1 MSPQFIHLE
10 TYARKPDKQGR
21 TVAFVLAEAAR
32 EPWACYHV
40 EQPRPPAVLHGVH
53 PSEVRS
59 KHDQRVA
66 SIRIQTSTGL
76 RAVRQDQHTILTVV
90 ASFHREGRDYEG
102 WERDTLKWLQVRYGV
117 QLASVIR
124 HTDESHPHLHA
135 YVLPEDPDMRAR
147 RLHPGALAK
156 DTALQ
161 NGATNRA
168 GDAAYRAAMRDLQ
181 DTYWLEVCAALGIR
195 RFGFSR
201 RRMTRAE
208 WHKEKVV
215 RECGRAADAKLG
227 EDMQRIKAAE
237 AELAK
242 WQQDLEQWRLQMMGD
257 RDRIRKEAAQ
267 QTEALYR
274 TRMEDLVQRHDEE
287 RALRVELQRR
297 LEAFLPKAEA
307 DWLFPS

>member
-21 TVAFVLAEAAR
+21 SVVFVLAEASR

-40 EQPRPPAVLHGVH
+40 EQPRPPTILHGLH
-53 PSEVRS
+53 PAEVRS
-59 KHDQRVA
+59 RHDQRAA

-76 RAVRQDQHTILTVV
+76 RALRQDQHTLLTVV
-90 ASFHREGRDYEG
+90 ASFHRKGRDYEG
-102 WERDTLKWLQVRYGV
+102 WERDTLQWLQARYGA

-135 YVLPEDPDMRAR
+135 YVLPDDPAMRAR

-208 WHKEKVV
+208 WHKEKIV
-215 RECGRAADAKLG
+215 RECGRAADVKLG
-227 EDMQRIKAAE
+227 ENMQRIKAAE
-237 AELAK
+237 AELTK
-242 WQQDLEQWRLQMMGD
+242 WQQDLEQWRLQMLGD
-257 RDRIRKEAAQ
+257 RNRIRGEAEQKAG
-267 QTEALYR
+267 ALYR
-274 TRMEDLVQRHDEE
+274 ARMEELARRHDEE
-287 RALRVELQRR
+287 RALRMELQKR
-297 LEAFLPKAEA
+297 LEIFSPRTGS
-307 DWLFPS
+307 P

>member
-21 TVAFVLAEAAR
+21 SVAFVLAEAAR

-40 EQPRPPAVLHGVH
+40 EQPRPPTILHGLH
-53 PSEVRS
+53 PAEVGS
-59 KHDQRVA
+59 KHDQRAA

-76 RAVRQDQHTILTVV
+76 RALRQDQHTLLTVV
-90 ASFHREGRDYEG
+90 ASFHRKGRDYEG
-102 WERDTLKWLQVRYGV
+102 WERDVLKWLQARYDS

-135 YVLPEDPDMRAR
+135 YVLPDDPAMRAR

-181 DTYWLEVCAALGIR
+181 DAYWLEVCAALGIR

-208 WHKEKVV
+208 WHKEKIV
-215 RECGRAADAKLG
+215 RECSRAADAKLG

-237 AELAK
+237 AELAR
-242 WQQDLEQWRLQMMGD
+242 WQQDLEQWRLQMLGD

-267 QTEALYR
+267 QAEALYR
-274 TRMEDLVQRHDEE
+274 ARMKDLVQRHDEE
-287 RALRVELQRR
+287 RTLRMELQER
-297 LEAFLPKAEA
+297 LEMFSSRTGSN
-307 DWLFPS
+307 WPSPS

>member
-21 TVAFVLAEAAR
+21 SVAFVLAEAAR

-40 EQPRPPAVLHGVH
+40 EQPRPPTILYGLH
-53 PSEVRS
+53 PAEVRS
-59 KHDQRVA
+59 RHDQRAA
-66 SIRIQTSTGL
+66 SIRVQTSTGL
-76 RAVRQDQHTILTVV
+76 RALRQDQHTLLTLV
-90 ASFHREGRDYEG
+90 ASFHRKGRDYES
-102 WERDTLKWLQVRYGV
+102 WERDALKWLQARYGS

-135 YVLPEDPDMRAR
+135 YVLPDDPAMRAR

-168 GDAAYRAAMRDLQ
+168 GDATYRAAMRDLQ

-208 WHKEKVV
+208 WHKEKIV
-215 RECGRAADAKLG
+215 RKCSKAADVKLG

-237 AELAK
+237 VELAK
-242 WQQDLEQWRLQMMGD
+242 WQQDLEQWRLQMLGD
-257 RDRIRKEAAQ
+257 RDRIRKEATQ
-267 QTEALYR
+267 QAEALYR
-274 TRMEDLVQRHDEE
+274 ARMEELSRLHDEE
-287 RALRVELQRR
+287 RVLRADLQGR
-297 LEAFLPKAEA
+297 LDSLLPRIEGA
-307 DWLFPS
+307 WGHLP

>member
-21 TVAFVLAEAAR
+21 SVAFVLAEAAR

-40 EQPRPPAVLHGVH
+40 EQPRPPTILHGLH
-53 PSEVRS
+53 PAEVRS
-59 KHDQRVA
+59 RHDQRAA
-66 SIRIQTSTGL
+66 SVRIQTSTGL
-76 RAVRQDQHTILTVV
+76 RALRQDQHTLLTVV
-90 ASFHREGRDYEG
+90 ASFHRKGRDYEG
-102 WERDTLKWLQVRYGV
+102 WERDALKWLQARYDS

-135 YVLPEDPDMRAR
+135 YVLPDDPAMRAR

-168 GDAAYRAAMRDLQ
+168 GDAAYRAAMSDLQ

-208 WHKEKVV
+208 WHKEKIV
-215 RECGRAADAKLG
+215 RECSRAADAKLG

-237 AELAK
+237 AELAR
-242 WQQDLEQWRLQMMGD
+242 WQQDLEQWRLQMLAD
-257 RDRIRKEAAQ
+257 RDRIRQEITSEIDAHYRVHIEKLERCYQKEI
-267 QTEALYR
+267 ALR
-274 TRMEDLVQRHDEE
+274 IETQRLLTE
-287 RALRVELQRR
+287 RAPEEELSYSFQN
-297 LEAFLPKAEA
+297 
-307 DWLFPS
+307 

>member
-21 TVAFVLAEAAR
+21 SVAFVLAEAAR

-40 EQPRPPAVLHGVH
+40 TQPRPPVVLHGAH

-59 KHDQRVA
+59 KHDQRAA

-76 RAVRQDQHTILTVV
+76 RAIRQDQHTLLTLV
-90 ASFHREGRDYEG
+90 ASFHRKGRDYEG
-102 WERDTLKWLQVRYGV
+102 WERDALKWLQTRYGP

-135 YVLPEDPDMRAR
+135 YVLPDDPAMRAR

-161 NGATNRA
+161 HGATNRA

-181 DTYWLEVCAALGIR
+181 DTYWLEVCAALGIH

-208 WHKEKVV
+208 WHKEKIV
-215 RECGRAADAKLG
+215 RNCSRAADVKLG
-227 EDMQRIKAAE
+227 EDMQRVKTAAT
-237 AELAK
+237 ELLK
-242 WQQDLEQWRLQMMGD
+242 WQQDLEQWRLQMLGD
-257 RDRIRKEAAQ
+257 RDRIRQEIIRETDARYREHIEKLGRLY
-267 QTEALYR
+267 QTE
-274 TRMEDLVQRHDEE
+274 V
-287 RALRVELQRR
+287 ALRIETEKQLAHRTPEEELIC
-297 LEAFLPKAEA
+297 
-307 DWLFPS
+307 SS

>member
-21 TVAFVLAEAAR
+21 SVAFVLAEAAR

-40 EQPRPPAVLHGVH
+40 VQPRPPTILHGLH
-53 PSEVRS
+53 PAEVRS
-59 KHDQRVA
+59 RHDQRAA
-66 SIRIQTSTGL
+66 SVRIQTSTGL
-76 RAVRQDQHTILTVV
+76 RALRQDQHTLLTVV
-90 ASFHREGRDYEG
+90 ASFHRKGRDYEG
-102 WERDTLKWLQVRYGV
+102 WERDTLKWLQVRYGS
-117 QLASVIR
+117 QLTSVIR

-135 YVLPEDPDMRAR
+135 YVLPDDPAMRAR

-168 GDAAYRAAMRDLQ
+168 GDAAYRAAMSDLQ

-208 WHKEKVV
+208 WHKEKIV
-215 RECGRAADAKLG
+215 RECSKAADVKLG
-227 EDMQRIKAAE
+227 EDMQKIKAAE

-242 WQQDLEQWRLQMMGD
+242 WQQDLEQWRLQMLGD

-267 QTEALYR
+267 QAEALYR
-274 TRMEDLVQRHDEE
+274 ARIEELSRHYNEE
-287 RALRVELQRR
+287 RALRTELQER
-297 LEAFLPKAEA
+297 LDASLPRMEGA
-307 DWLFPS
+307 WRHLP

>member
-21 TVAFVLAEAAR
+21 SVAFVLAEAAR

-40 EQPRPPAVLHGVH
+40 EQPRPPTILHGLH
-53 PSEVRS
+53 PAEVRS
-59 KHDQRVA
+59 KHDQRAA

-76 RAVRQDQHTILTVV
+76 RALRQDQHTLLTVV
-90 ASFHREGRDYEG
+90 ASFHRKGRDYEG
-102 WERDTLKWLQVRYGV
+102 WERDALKWLQARYDS

-135 YVLPEDPDMRAR
+135 YVLPDDPAMRAR

-161 NGATNRA
+161 NGATNRG

-181 DTYWLEVCAALGIR
+181 DAYWLEVCAALGIR

-208 WHKEKVV
+208 WHKEKIV
-215 RECGRAADAKLG
+215 RECSRAADAKLG

-237 AELAK
+237 AELAR
-242 WQQDLEQWRLQMMGD
+242 WQQDLEQWRLQMLGD

-267 QTEALYR
+267 QAEALYR
-274 TRMEDLVQRHDEE
+274 ARMKDLVQRHDEE
-287 RALRVELQRR
+287 RTLRMELQER
-297 LEAFLPKAEA
+297 LEIFSSRTGSN
-307 DWLFPS
+307 WPSPS